1 MDLFCDLRGKQILHK
16 LTVGTIVE
24 YWLFPDVYSIH
35 TLKENIAS
43 KNFCIVPIVLQ
54 ESYNVPKLIV
64 KRNQLILQYHA
75 IIKTLFQK
83 QW

>member
-35 TLKENIAS
+35 TFK
-43 KNFCIVPIVLQ
+43 K
-54 ESYNVPKLIV
+54 
-64 KRNQLILQYHA
+64 ILHQ
-75 IIKTLFQK
+75 KTFA
-83 QW
+83 